1 MFYENGAQRRAVF
14 NAACE
19 ARDSGAWFT
28 PLEFCHE
35 VGTGD
40 ILIRVDDALAVSLID
55 RPKVRHW
62 ILP

>member
-1 MFYENGAQRRAVF
+1 MVYQNAAQRRAVF

-28 PLEFCHE
+28 PLESCHD

-40 ILIRVDDALAVSLID
+40 ILIRVDGVLAVSLIGQP
-55 RPKVRHW
+55 RVRHW
-62 ILP
+62 VLP